1 MVTLQA
7 KNNLLKI
14 AHIKKRVIC
23 SNLERSIPDVV
34 VVVLHNSIL
43 QHDGDCVPQELL
55 PRTFAQFGFAGLRH
69 GCMGMFL
76 LGAVTVLMGYFTP
89 AAAENSQKVFEI
101 PASKVRAM
109 TPDQREQAKAYAR
122 QHGIRWRIVDGK

>member
-7 KNNLLKI
+7 KNNLCQI

-43 QHDGDCVPQELL
+43 QHDGDRVPQELL
-55 PRTFAQFGFAGLRH
+55 PRTFAQFGTRGLRYR
-69 GCMGMFL
+69 CVGML
-76 LGAVTVLMGYFTP
+76 SYRGSNGYELFH
-89 AAAENSQKVFEI
+89 AGSC
-101 PASKVRAM
+101 SK
-109 TPDQREQAKAYAR
+109 
-122 QHGIRWRIVDGK
+122 